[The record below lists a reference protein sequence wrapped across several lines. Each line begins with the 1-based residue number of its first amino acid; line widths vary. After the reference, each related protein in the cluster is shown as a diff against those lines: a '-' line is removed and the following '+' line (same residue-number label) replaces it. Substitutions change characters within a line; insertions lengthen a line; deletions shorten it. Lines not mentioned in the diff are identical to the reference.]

1 LKQCPDIVGSDTVIV
16 NLVAFS
22 ASSVDIM
29 IYAFTRTPVWT
40 EFHQVKQK
48 VLLEVAAIV
57 ARHGA
62 QIAYPTRTLH
72 VSDLPHAIDA
82 VQFSQTPASV

>member
-1 LKQCPDIVGSDTVIV
+1 V
-16 NLVAFS
+16 
-22 ASSVDIM
+22 
-29 IYAFTRTPVWT
+29 
-40 EFHQVKQK
+40 
-48 VLLEVAAIV
+48 EVAAIV